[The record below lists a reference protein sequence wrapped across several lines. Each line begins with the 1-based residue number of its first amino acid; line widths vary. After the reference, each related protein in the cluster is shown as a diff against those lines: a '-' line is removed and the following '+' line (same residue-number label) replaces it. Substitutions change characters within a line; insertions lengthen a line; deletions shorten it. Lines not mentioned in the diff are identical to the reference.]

1 MHKRLG
7 RKGDDKQTK
16 ERCVY
21 CINQPSIV
29 GIFSPFFLDLY
40 GQVDLCSKRGGDK
53 VKKTRKVAKKDS
65 STPHCYEKGLPP
77 FSPTT
82 IEEEILN
89 AKKPSFPF
97 WRERVVGHLPIAFF
111 LGGGR
116 MWVPA
121 NFFGLHLR
129 EKGLWSLNL
138 SGCVWNNRGLS
149 T

>member
-1 MHKRLG
+1 MINRP
-7 RKGDDKQTK
+7 RND
-16 ERCVY
+16 VY
-21 CINQPSIV
+21 CKKQPTNQALLV
-29 GIFSPFFLDLY
+29 YFSPFFLDLY

-65 STPHCYEKGLPP
+65 STPHCYEKGLSP

-82 IEEEILN
+82 IEEELLN

-111 LGGGR
+111 LGGGGR

-121 NFFGLHLR
+121 NFFGPHLR
-129 EKGLWSLNL
+129 EEGFWSLNL